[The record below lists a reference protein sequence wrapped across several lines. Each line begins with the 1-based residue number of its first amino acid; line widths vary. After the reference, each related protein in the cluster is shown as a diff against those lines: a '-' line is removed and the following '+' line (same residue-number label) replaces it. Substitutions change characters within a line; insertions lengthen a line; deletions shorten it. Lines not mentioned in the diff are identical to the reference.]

1 MTTTAAATPETMLV
15 RRRRSAARS
24 AARAWRLVSALLVAR
39 TTGAAAVPAPD
50 VPLPWALGVLDV
62 LDVAWGFDRP
72 FASVGRVRV
81 PLLFD
86 GISVRSSS
94 DEYSLAS

>member
-1 MTTTAAATPETMLV
+1 M
-15 RRRRSAARS
+15 
-24 AARAWRLVSALLVAR
+24 VSALLVAR
-39 TTGAAAVPAPD
+39 TTGAAPVPAPD

-62 LDVAWGFDRP
+62 LDVAWGFGRP
-72 FASVGRVRV
+72 LAGVVRVRMRVRV

-94 DEYSLAS
+94 DEYSLASILLRVWARNRQGPKLAG

>member
-1 MTTTAAATPETMLV
+1 V
-15 RRRRSAARS
+15 G
-24 AARAWRLVSALLVAR
+24 V
-39 TTGAAAVPAPD
+39 
-50 VPLPWALGVLDV
+50 GVLDV

-72 FASVGRVRV
+72 LAGVVRVRVRV

-94 DEYSLAS
+94 DEYSLASILLRAWARNRQGPKWAG